1 VEIELG
7 MDTPAVI
14 LFFNRPDFLR
24 QLISRLAEVKP
35 KKLYLVCDGPR
46 QDKVG
51 EKEAVEECRSLF
63 ENLDW
68 DCEIRR
74 NYSDVNL
81 GCRDRI
87 ISGLDWVFEQEERA
101 IILED
106 DCIPI
111 VDFFPF
117 AEAMLER
124 YKGNNQIFSIGGSNQ
139 RPQLSNPS
147 YDVVFSKYSL
157 CWGWAT
163 WRRAWT
169 LMDRH
174 LLQLPDAKKKHLFKK
189 WLGSWRA
196 ELYWSY
202 ILKDD
207 PTVWDYSWT
216 FTGFIHQGLH
226 VLPSKCLIDNIGIM
240 DPNATHTTFNPYDL
254 PIIAKSFP
262 SSYRVPTQVE
272 PDLIYNKWMEDHFYS
287 RALIPRIKWVVK
299 KILNL
304 LQR

>member
-1 VEIELG
+1 LNK
-7 MDTPAVI
+7 A
-14 LFFNRPDFLR
+14 
-24 QLISRLAEVKP
+24 
-35 KKLYLVCDGPR
+35 
-46 QDKVG
+46 G
-51 EKEAVEECRSLF
+51 EREKVEECRALF
-63 ENLDW
+63 EKLSW
-68 DCEIRR
+68 DCQVHQ
-74 NYSDVNL
+74 NYSEVNL

-124 YKGNNQIFSIGGSNQ
+124 YKDNNQIFSIGGSNQ

-169 LMDRH
+169 LMDSH
-174 LLQLPDAKKKHLFKK
+174 LLQLPDAKKNHLFKK

-196 ELYWSY
+196 EWYWST

-216 FTGFIHQGLH
+216 FTGFIYQGLH
-226 VLPSKCLIDNIGIM
+226 VLPSKCLIENIGIM

-262 SSYRVPTQVE
+262 CSYRVPTQVE

-287 RALIPRIKWVVK
+287 RALIPRTKWVVK

-304 LQR
+304 LQRKV